1 MESFALF
8 VFFFFSLN
16 WTMHRIG
23 VTSVVLD
30 LFYIQRIIVLFSE
43 VTIPVA
49 VVMVEDVQMI
59 DGQIVEIL
67 RTSTA
72 MPVTMDLEFT
82 TNYTQSDTD
91 IRTITSKDAVS
102 TEITNAALASA
113 TEMSKLLILMRCCRC
128 RYSKTFK

>member
-1 MESFALF
+1 M
-8 VFFFFSLN
+8 
-16 WTMHRIG
+16 
-23 VTSVVLD
+23 VLD
-30 LFYIQRIIVLFSE
+30 LFYIHRIIVLFSE

-113 TEMSKLLILMRCCRC
+113 TEMSKLLVLMRCCRC

>member
-30 LFYIQRIIVLFSE
+30 LFYIHRIIVLFSE

>member
-30 LFYIQRIIVLFSE
+30 LFYIHRIIVLFSE

-113 TEMSKLLILMRCCRC
+113 TEMSKLLVLMRCCRC